1 MSLDTFFNPKSVA
14 VIGASR
20 EEKKIGHIIL
30 KNFINGFKGKI
41 FPINPKADEI
51 EGLKC
56 YPKISEINEEIDLAV
71 IAIPA
76 QFVPDVLEECGRK
89 GVKSAIIVSGGFKEV
104 GRADLE
110 ERLKQIVKE
119 YGIRVIGPNGLGV
132 FDPYTGVDTIFNP
145 REKLQRP
152 EKGVIGFVSQS
163 GATMSVILDWM
174 ALKDYKLSKAISYG
188 NAVDV
193 DESDLIEYLNQDEKT
208 KVICVYIEGVKN
220 GRKFFNTLK
229 NVKKPVVV
237 LKAGVTD
244 AGKKAA
250 TTHTGSLAGEAEIYK
265 AAIKQAGAIEAKDL
279 EQIFDFARVLAAQ
292 PLPKGNRVQIIT
304 DGGGF
309 GVLTSDYIVKS
320 GMKVAQLSEKSKEKL
335 RKIVPPHANLE
346 NMIDLTGD
354 ATKEMYRIS
363 LETSLEDENVDMIA
377 LILLPQ
383 PPMINPDIVDAVKEV
398 FEKAKKPIIVIS
410 AGGEYTE
417 NLKKSLEENNIP
429 TFSYPER
436 AVEAMRA
443 LYEYAH
449 SNL

>member
-229 NVKKPVVV
+229 KVKKPVVV